1 MAFSL
6 KFQKFFSITR
16 TIVFTLGQNNFG
28 TKYHLYLLSLFL
40 WQLIGLI
47 LSISDD
53 LAYQTE
59 SEKKSYGG
67 GGGQA
72 GRRGSSQ
79 NRGHQSELDE
89 KNQGMSWRT
98 RLKSFSVPEDCLT
111 NRPKIDL
118 KIVYQCFH
126 QTVSEIVPKIAVK
139 IVQNS
144 L

>member
-1 MAFSL
+1 ML
-6 KFQKFFSITR
+6 I
-16 TIVFTLGQNNFG
+16 
-28 TKYHLYLLSLFL
+28 
-40 WQLIGLI
+40 QLIGTI

-89 KNQGMSWRT
+89 KNQGMS
-98 RLKSFSVPEDCLT
+98 
-111 NRPKIDL
+111 
-118 KIVYQCFH
+118 
-126 QTVSEIVPKIAVK
+126 
-139 IVQNS
+139 
-144 L
+144 

>member
-1 MAFSL
+1 MDSP
-6 KFQKFFSITR
+6 
-16 TIVFTLGQNNFG
+16 LGQNNFE

-79 NRGHQSELDE
+79 NRSHQSELDE
-89 KNQGMSWRT
+89 KNQGMSRRT
-98 RLKSFSVPEDCLT
+98 RLKSLSVP
-111 NRPKIDL
+111 
-118 KIVYQCFH
+118 
-126 QTVSEIVPKIAVK
+126 
-139 IVQNS
+139 
-144 L
+144 